1 MIVKHFYCNKL
12 QLGGNWE
19 NTDHMF
25 GAPDSDMQVEQNV
38 TDHGYSSPIAITVA
52 R

>member
-1 MIVKHFYCNKL
+1 MVFSRDSSSDSKL
-12 QLGGNWE
+12 
-19 NTDHMF
+19 DVYF
-25 GAPDSDMQVEQNV
+25 PDSDSDSDSDNDSV